1 MEIINYLIQNWVLV
15 VVVAALIGVCVWS
28 VMQFVHYP
36 PSKQIAKV
44 QEWLLWAVTVAE
56 SELGSGTGQL
66 KLRYV
71 YDMFIEKFP
80 ALAKTIS
87 FEYFSTMVDKAL
99 EKMKAILN
107 QNKHV
112 AKLVETG
119 EKTVTVNVEKAMVE
133 TVKTET
139 EDQSTEE
146 PTEEESKE

>member
-1 MEIINYLIQNWVLV
+1 MDIINYLVQNWVLV
-15 VVVAALIGVCVWS
+15 VVVIAVIGVCVWS
-28 VMQFVHYP
+28 IMQFVHYP

-119 EKTVTVNVEKAMVE
+119 EKTVTTGTINVEKAMAE
-133 TVKTET
+133 AVKPEA
-139 EDQSTEE
+139 E
-146 PTEEESKE
+146 TEEESKE